1 MKREITLA
9 DILKKI
15 EECKQAP
22 KQMKAR
28 YRQEK
33 IDQYYIRIGEI
44 DKVSDTNKFDYEINE
59 KVAVLSENNNTTK
72 EVNIITYNEQYK
84 KLDIRNWSDG
94 KMLKGIT
101 LSQEEALKLKEALNN
116 LDFTKI

>member
-15 EECKQAP
+15 EECKQAQ

-28 YRQEK
+28 YRQDK

-44 DKVSDTNKFDYEINE
+44 
-59 KVAVLSENNNTTK
+59 EN
-72 EVNIITYNEQYK
+72 V
-84 KLDIRNWSDG
+84 R
-94 KMLKGIT
+94 
-101 LSQEEALKLKEALNN
+101 
-116 LDFTKI
+116 